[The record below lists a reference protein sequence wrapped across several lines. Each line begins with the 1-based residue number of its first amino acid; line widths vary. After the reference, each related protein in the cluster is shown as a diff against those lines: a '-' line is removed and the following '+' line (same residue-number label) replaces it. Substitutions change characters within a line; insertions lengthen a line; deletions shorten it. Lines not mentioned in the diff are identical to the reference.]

1 MASLSG
7 IYCEISKFLMTPPK
21 VVANG
26 EISKESIGL
35 IPLLLLIIPS
45 QVSATVLAKHVTAP
59 NPVITTRR
67 LLNVMYRKKSEDEDE
82 GEVT

>member
-1 MASLSG
+1 LASLSG
-7 IYCEISKFLMTPPK
+7 IYWEISKFLMTPPK
-21 VVANG
+21 VLANG

-35 IPLLLLIIPS
+35 IPLLPLIMPS

-67 LLNVMYRKKSEDEDE
+67 LLNVRYRKKGEEEDER
-82 GEVT
+82 VMT